1 MKINWKKIEMKTSL
15 ENTKVIIEPT
25 NSYMIEMNP
34 IEIQKCIYKV
44 RERE

>member
-34 IEIQKCIYKV
+34 IEI
-44 RERE
+44 